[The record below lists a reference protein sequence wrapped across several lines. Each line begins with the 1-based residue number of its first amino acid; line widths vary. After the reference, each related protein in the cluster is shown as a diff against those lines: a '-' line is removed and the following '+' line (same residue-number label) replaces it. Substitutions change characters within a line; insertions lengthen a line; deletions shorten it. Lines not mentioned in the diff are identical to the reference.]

1 MTRRLA
7 GAKSEKVWQQIVIEL
22 AQIYGWRLIYHTLV
36 SRGSQAGFPDLVMVR
51 DGRLL
56 FVELKTDTGHLS
68 DAQADWLQALERIEA
83 GVNELRDLAGDAA
96 GVVSSVEVYVWRPA
110 DMTVVSEIL
119 RRRET

>member
-56 FVELKTDTGHLS
+56 FVELKTDTGHIS
-68 DAQADWLQALERIEA
+68 DAQAEWLQALEVIEA
-83 GVNELRDLAGDAA
+83 RVQQLAQLASVEDVG
-96 GVVSSVEVYVWRPA
+96 VEVYVWRPA
-110 DMTVVSEIL
+110 DMTIVSEIL